1 MYPIDN
7 CLQIFAS
14 QETIPSFI
22 ITKDSTSVSKEEHFP
37 KFFILPEKVNTP

>member
-7 CLQIFAS
+7 CLQISAS

-22 ITKDSTSVSKEEHFP
+22 ITKDLGYDEAIRIFD
-37 KFFILPEKVNTP
+37 